1 MRIIVADGDPRTSS
15 ALRMLFACEPEL
27 EIVGETTSA
36 SRLVEL
42 AGDLEP
48 DVVLLDWALKG
59 RLDDPL
65 LSDLRNTLPQA
76 HIIAM
81 SGRPESEREAIY
93 AGADAFVSKA
103 EPASA
108 LIAQVKSLVAGDQI
122 GELARGPADD
132 R

>member
-48 DVVLLDWALKG
+48 DAILLDWEFRG
-59 RLDDPL
+59 R
-65 LSDLRNTLPQA
+65 SDGAFVSYLRNVIPRA

-81 SGRPESEREAIY
+81 SSRPESEREAIY

-108 LIAQVKSLVAGDQI
+108 LIAQVKSLVADDQI
-122 GELARGPADD
+122 GKLARGPADD

>member
-48 DVVLLDWALKG
+48 DAILLDWEFRG
-59 RLDDPL
+59 R
-65 LSDLRNTLPQA
+65 
-76 HIIAM
+76 
-81 SGRPESEREAIY
+81 
-93 AGADAFVSKA
+93 
-103 EPASA
+103 
-108 LIAQVKSLVAGDQI
+108 
-122 GELARGPADD
+122 
-132 R
+132 